1 MEAARS
7 ASSSCLCLC
16 QHFCSQGLLP
26 NRSGMEEAMSSQEK
40 RKKKLSAFFKI
51 PLMLGFFLAG
61 ITVLLYFIYWPTG
74 VILTVFLGIYFI
86 FTLYMYFNNSE
97 ILRREMIDF
106 ATSYGQLQGELLKE
120 FDVPYALLD
129 ETGKIMWLNDAFC
142 VVSHRDEDYRRSIT
156 TVFPSIRR
164 EILPADDKGIRLP
177 VEMEGSS
184 FMAYIERVDMADLL
198 PSNTML
204 DEKARTGKL
213 YSLFLIDDTAAR
225 LAIQEVDDQSIVVG
239 FVYIDNYE
247 EAVDP
252 LEDVRKSLLVALID
266 RKVTKY
272 FASIDGICSKLEKDK
287 YLVVMRKKSLRQLE
301 ENHFDLIEDAKT
313 VKIGNE
319 LAITL
324 SIGIGLDGLSYAQN
338 YEFARN
344 AVDLALGRGGD
355 QAVIK
360 NSENVTYYGGKSRQV
375 EKSTRVKARVKAQA
389 LKEIIDSRDK
399 IFIMGHRLGDPDSF
413 GASLGIYM
421 IARTMNKKAH
431 IVINDRTVSLKQV
444 VRLFEN
450 NENYPKDMIIDS
462 SAAIEEVTDNSA
474 LVVVDVNKPS
484 LTECPELLKNCKS
497 IVVLDHHRQG
507 KEVIENATLSYVEPY
522 ASSTCEMVS
531 EILQYIGENIKVRPE
546 EADAIYGGIVVD
558 TINFTN
564 RAGVRTFEAAAFLRR
579 CGADVTRVRK
589 LFREDVDAY
598 RAKADAVS
606 RAQIFR
612 EVYAISECESE
623 EVASPT
629 VIGAQAANDLLGIKG
644 VRASF
649 VFTRYQGKVFI
660 SARSIDEVN
669 VQLIMERMGG
679 GGHLNVAGCQLENVS
694 VEKAMEMLRTTISE
708 MTDEGMLE

>member
-1 MEAARS
+1 M
-7 ASSSCLCLC
+7 
-16 QHFCSQGLLP
+16 
-26 NRSGMEEAMSSQEK
+26 SQEK
-40 RKKKLSAFFKI
+40 RKKRLSVFFKI
-51 PLMLGFFLAG
+51 PLFFFFFLAG
-61 ITVLLYFIYWPTG
+61 ITVLMYFIYWPSG
-74 VILTVFLGIYFI
+74 VILTVFLVIYFI

-106 ATSYGQLQGELLKE
+106 ATSYEQLQGELLKE
-120 FDVPYALLD
+120 FDVPYVLLD
-129 ETGKIMWLNDAFC
+129 ETGKIMWMNDAFC
-142 VVSHRDEDYRRSIT
+142 TVTHRDAEYRRSIT
-156 TVFPSIRR
+156 TIFPAIRR
-164 EILPADDKGIRLP
+164 ENLP
-177 VEMEGSS
+177 VDGKQVRIPVELEGSS
-184 FMAYIERVDMADLL
+184 FMAQIEKVDLADLL

-213 YSLFLIDDTAAR
+213 YSMFLIDDTAAR

-239 FVYIDNYE
+239 FVYIDNFE

-272 FASIDGICSKLEKDK
+272 FASIDGICSKIEKDK

-301 ENHFDLIEDAKT
+301 ESHFDLIEDAKT

-319 LAITL
+319 MAITL

-389 LKEIIDSRDK
+389 LKEIIGSRDM

-413 GASLGIYM
+413 GASLGIYKV
-421 IARTMNKKAH
+421 ARTLNKKAH

-444 VRLFEN
+444 IRLFEN

-462 SAAIEEVTDNSA
+462 TAALEEVTDNSA

-484 LTECPELLKNCKS
+484 LTECPDLLKRCKS

-522 ASSTCEMVS
+522 ASSSCEMVS
-531 EILQYIGENIKVRPE
+531 EILQYIGENIKFRPE

-606 RAQIFR
+606 RAEIFR
-612 EVYAISECESE
+612 EVYAISECTSE
-623 EVASPT
+623 DVASPT
-629 VIGAQAANDLLGIKG
+629 VIGAQAANELLGIKG
-644 VRASF
+644 VKASF
-649 VFTRYQGKVFI
+649 VFTLYQGKVYI
-660 SARSIDEVN
+660 SARSMDEVN

-694 VEKAMEMLRTTISE
+694 VEHAMDLLRTTISE

>member
-1 MEAARS
+1 
-7 ASSSCLCLC
+7 
-16 QHFCSQGLLP
+16 
-26 NRSGMEEAMSSQEK
+26 MSSQER

-51 PLMLGFFLAG
+51 PLLLGFFLAG
-61 ITVLLYFIYWPTG
+61 ITVLMYFIYWPSG
-74 VILTVFLGIYFI
+74 VILTVFLVIYFI

-106 ATSYGQLQGELLKE
+106 ATSYEQLQGELLRS
-120 FDVPYALLD
+120 FDIPYALLD
-129 ETGKIMWLNDAFC
+129 ETGKVMWLNDAFSA
-142 VVSHRDEDYRRSIT
+142 VTNRDLNYRRSIT
-156 TVFPSIRR
+156 TIFPSIRR
-164 EILPADDKGIRLP
+164 ENLPADEKEIRFR
-177 VEMEGSS
+177 VEQEGSS
-184 FMAYIERVDMADLL
+184 FMALIKRIKFADLL

-204 DEKARTGKL
+204 DEKARKGDL

-239 FVYIDNYE
+239 FVIIDNYE

-287 YLVVMRKKSLRQLE
+287 YLVVMRKKSLKQLE
-301 ENHFDLIEDAKT
+301 ESHFDLIEDAKT
-313 VKIGNE
+313 VKLGNE
-319 LAITL
+319 MAITL

-360 NSENVTYYGGKSRQV
+360 SSENVTYYGGKSRQV

-389 LKEIIDSRDK
+389 LKEIINSRDM

-421 IARTMNKKAH
+421 IAKALNKKAH
-431 IVINDRTVSLKQV
+431 IVINDRTVSLTQV
-444 VRLFEN
+444 IKLFEN

-462 SAAIEEVTDNSA
+462 MTALEDVSDNSA

-484 LTECPELLKNCKS
+484 LTECPDLLKKCKS

-522 ASSTCEMVS
+522 ASSACEMVS
-531 EILQYIGENIKVRPE
+531 EILQYIGENIKIRPE

-589 LFREDVDAY
+589 LFREDVNAY

-612 EVYAISECESE
+612 EVYAISECAAED
-623 EVASPT
+623 VTSPT
-629 VIGAQAANDLLGIKG
+629 VVGAQAANDLLGIKG

-649 VFTRYQGKVFI
+649 VFSRYQGKVYI

-679 GGHLNVAGCQLENVS
+679 GGHMNVAGAQLENVS
-694 VEKAMEMLRTTISE
+694 VEAAMDTLRATISE
-708 MTDEGMLE
+708 MTDEGSLE

>member
-1 MEAARS
+1 
-7 ASSSCLCLC
+7 
-16 QHFCSQGLLP
+16 
-26 NRSGMEEAMSSQEK
+26 MSSQER

-51 PLMLGFFLAG
+51 PLLLGFFLAG
-61 ITVLLYFIYWPTG
+61 ITVLMYFIYWPTG
-74 VILTVFLGIYFI
+74 VILTVFLVIYFI

-97 ILRREMIDF
+97 ILRREMIEF
-106 ATSYGQLQGELLKE
+106 ATSYGQLQGELLRRV
-120 FDVPYALLD
+120 DIPYALLD
-129 ETGKIMWLNDAFC
+129 ETGKVVWLNDAFST
-142 VVSHRDEDYRRSIT
+142 VTNRDLNYRRSIT
-156 TVFPSIRR
+156 TIFPSIRR
-164 EILPADDKGIRLP
+164 ESLPADEKEIRIRAEL
-177 VEMEGSS
+177 EGSS
-184 FMAYIERVDMADLL
+184 FMAMIKKIRIADLL

-204 DEKARTGKL
+204 DEKARKGEL

-287 YLVVMRKKSLRQLE
+287 YLVVMRKKSLKQLE
-301 ENHFDLIEDAKT
+301 ESHFDLIEDAKT

-319 LAITL
+319 MAITL

-360 NSENVTYYGGKSRQV
+360 SSENVTYYGGKSRQV

-389 LKEIIDSRDK
+389 LKEIINSRDM
-399 IFIMGHRLGDPDSF
+399 IYIMGHRLGDPDSF
-413 GASLGIYM
+413 GASLGIYK
-421 IARTMNKKAH
+421 IARSLNKKAH
-431 IVINDRTVSLKQV
+431 IVINDRTVSLIPV
-444 VRLFEN
+444 IRLFEN
-450 NENYPKDMIIDS
+450 NENYPKDMIVDS
-462 SAAIEEVTDNSA
+462 TTALEDVSENSA

-484 LTECPELLKNCKS
+484 LTECPELLKKCKS
-497 IVVLDHHRQG
+497 VVVLDHHRQG

-522 ASSTCEMVS
+522 ASSACEMVS
-531 EILQYIGENIKVRPE
+531 EILQYIGENIKIRPE

-589 LFREDVDAY
+589 LFREDVNAY

-612 EVYAISECESE
+612 EVYAISECAAED
-623 EVASPT
+623 VTSPT
-629 VIGAQAANDLLGIKG
+629 VVGAQAANDLLGIKG

-649 VFTRYQGKVFI
+649 VFSRYQGKVFI

-679 GGHLNVAGCQLENVS
+679 GGHMNVAGAQLENVS
-694 VEKAMEMLRTTISE
+694 VEAAMDTLRATISE
-708 MTDEGMLE
+708 MTDEGSLE

>member
-1 MEAARS
+1 
-7 ASSSCLCLC
+7 
-16 QHFCSQGLLP
+16 
-26 NRSGMEEAMSSQEK
+26 MSSQEK

-51 PLMLGFFLAG
+51 PLLLGIILVG
-61 ITVLLYFIYWPTG
+61 ITVLLYFVYWPTG
-74 VILTVFLGIYFI
+74 VILTVFLVIYFI
-86 FTLYMYFNNSE
+86 FTLYLYLNYSE

-120 FDVPYALLD
+120 FEVPYALLD

-142 VVSHRDEDYRRSIT
+142 VVSHKDEDYRRSIT

-164 EILPADDKGIRLP
+164 EILPTDDKGIRVPL
-177 VEMEGSS
+177 EMEGSS

-360 NSENVTYYGGKSRQV
+360 SSENVTYYGGKSRQV

-444 VRLFEN
+444 IRLFEN

-462 SAAIEEVTDNSA
+462 AAAIEEVTDNSA

>member
-1 MEAARS
+1 
-7 ASSSCLCLC
+7 
-16 QHFCSQGLLP
+16 
-26 NRSGMEEAMSSQEK
+26 MSSQER

-51 PLMLGFFLAG
+51 PLLLGFFLAG
-61 ITVLLYFIYWPTG
+61 ITVLMYFIYWPSG
-74 VILTVFLGIYFI
+74 VILTVFLVIYFI

-106 ATSYGQLQGELLKE
+106 ATSYQQLQGELLRS
-120 FDVPYALLD
+120 FDIPYALLD
-129 ETGKIMWLNDAFC
+129 ETGKVMWLNDAFSA
-142 VVSHRDEDYRRSIT
+142 VTNRDLNYRRSIT
-156 TVFPSIRR
+156 TIFPSIRR
-164 EILPADDKGIRLP
+164 ENLPADEKEIRFR
-177 VEMEGSS
+177 VEQEGSS
-184 FMAYIERVDMADLL
+184 FMALIKRIKFADLL

-204 DEKARTGKL
+204 DEKARKGDL

-239 FVYIDNYE
+239 FVIIDNYE

-287 YLVVMRKKSLRQLE
+287 YLVVMRKKSLKQLE
-301 ENHFDLIEDAKT
+301 ESHFDLIEDAKT

-319 LAITL
+319 MAITL

-360 NSENVTYYGGKSRQV
+360 SSENVTYYGGKSRQV

-389 LKEIIDSRDK
+389 LKEIINSRDM
-399 IFIMGHRLGDPDSF
+399 ICIMGHRLGDSDSF

-421 IARTMNKKAH
+421 IAKALNKKAH
-431 IVINDRTVSLKQV
+431 IVINDRTVSLTQV
-444 VRLFEN
+444 IKLFEN

-462 SAAIEEVTDNSA
+462 MTALEDVSDNSA

-484 LTECPELLKNCKS
+484 LTECPDLLKKCKS
-497 IVVLDHHRQG
+497 VVVLDHHRQG

-522 ASSTCEMVS
+522 ASSACEMVS
-531 EILQYIGENIKVRPE
+531 EILQYIGENIKIRPE

-589 LFREDVDAY
+589 LFREDVNAY

-612 EVYAISECESE
+612 EVYAISECAAED
-623 EVASPT
+623 VTSPT
-629 VIGAQAANDLLGIKG
+629 VVGAQAANDLLGIKG

-649 VFTRYQGKVFI
+649 VFSRYQGKVYI

-679 GGHLNVAGCQLENVS
+679 GGHMNVAGAQLENVS
-694 VEKAMEMLRTTISE
+694 VEAAMDTLRATISE
-708 MTDEGMLE
+708 MTDEGSLE